1 MTLYSY
7 VLGQFEDIRV
17 PPPLF
22 ETTQIECTFDG
33 DANGILNM
41 SSIVKVGGTME
52 KTTIMNDKCW
62 PCKVKK

>member
-1 MTLYSY
+1 MVQYSY
-7 VLGQFEDIRV
+7 VLGKFEVIEV
-17 PPPLF
+17 PPPPF

-52 KTTIMNDKCW
+52 KTTIMKR
-62 PCKVKK
+62 